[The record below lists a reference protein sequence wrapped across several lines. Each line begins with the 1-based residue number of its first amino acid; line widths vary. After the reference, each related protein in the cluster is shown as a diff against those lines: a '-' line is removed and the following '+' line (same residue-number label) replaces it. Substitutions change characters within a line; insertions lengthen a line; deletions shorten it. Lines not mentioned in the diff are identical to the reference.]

1 VVLRSPELLSII
13 QGLGYSGAR
22 ILVIDAQKRVR
33 AETGSSLPT
42 QESKDAAGSL
52 GIWRRLFETVRPI
65 IHRITTFEQWDTR
78 AGVPE
83 DSQLAADAAIA
94 SSLNGSP
101 ITLRRSLGDDND
113 IIMAAYPIVSDGSVI
128 GTVVVEQ
135 NIDDI
140 LSFQRSALE
149 EIVLLSIL
157 SLLAVFVA
165 LLAFAGR
172 LAWRIRNLRQEASSA
187 IDQYGRLKTSFLHNE
202 MTAGDEIGDLARSVS
217 NMLSKLHQHNT
228 FLENMP
234 RTLRHEINN
243 PLNTLSTSLQNL
255 AEESPEV
262 RNSKY
267 LESAQR
273 GVTRIGAIVQNLA
286 DAANLEESLEAEDLE
301 IIDLDQLLNNY
312 VTNCRLTH
320 ADCDFVYKGPGRPT
334 WARVADYRIEQLM
347 DKIIDNAIDFHR
359 ANSPIRVQLDVY
371 RDLLQITVANRGP
384 TLPAEATTSLFDSM
398 VSHRGPQN
406 RLHFGLGLYVVR
418 IIAEHHGGF
427 VRAINLADGSGVAI
441 TVQLPLAENPRVTK
455 TPEPRATTEPRIST
469 AGS

>member
-1 VVLRSPELLSII
+1 
-13 QGLGYSGAR
+13 
-22 ILVIDAQKRVR
+22 
-33 AETGSSLPT
+33 
-42 QESKDAAGSL
+42 
-52 GIWRRLFETVRPI
+52 
-65 IHRITTFEQWDTR
+65 
-78 AGVPE
+78 
-83 DSQLAADAAIA
+83 
-94 SSLNGSP
+94 
-101 ITLRRSLGDDND
+101 
-113 IIMAAYPIVSDGSVI
+113 MAAYPIVSEDSVI

-149 EIVLLSIL
+149 EVILLSIL

-187 IDQYGRLKTSFLHNE
+187 IDQYGRLKTSFLQSE

-255 AEESPEV
+255 AQESPEV
-262 RNSKY
+262 RDSKY

-273 GVTRIGAIVQNLA
+273 GVTRIGSIVQNLA
-286 DAANLEESLEAEDLE
+286 DAANLEESLEAEDME
-301 IIDLDQLLNNY
+301 IIDIDQLLSSY
-312 VTNCRLTH
+312 VANCKLTH
-320 ADCDFVYKGPGRPT
+320 AKCEFVYRGPGRPV
-334 WARVADYRIEQLM
+334 WAEVADYRIEQLM

-371 RDLLQITVANRGP
+371 RGSLQISVANRGP
-384 TLPAEATTSLFDSM
+384 TLPAEAASSLFDSM

-418 IIAEHHGGF
+418 IIAEYHGGF

-441 TVQLPLAENPRVTK
+441 TVQLPAVENPKATK
-455 TPEPRATTEPRIST
+455 TVETRIVTEPRARTS
-469 AGS
+469 AG